1 VIERAGQGG
10 GITGLIV
17 MLRDCLTLC
26 GVGEQLSVA
35 AMVNDEVPGVVGIP
49 EIRPDGL
56 RFSPDGKEPETRLK
70 VIAPCPPE
78 VVI

>member
-1 VIERAGQGG
+1 
-10 GITGLIV
+10 
-17 MLRDCLTLC
+17 
-26 GVGEQLSVA
+26 
-35 AMVNDEVPGVVGIP
+35 MVNDEVPGVVGVP

-56 RFSPDGKEPETRLK
+56 RFSPAGNEPVARLK